1 VSAPDAR
8 RPEAAPSVAPP
19 ARGGPETSAIARP
32 AAVRRDAA
40 PRIPAGLGREQLLE
54 LFYFMRL
61 TRSLEERLTN
71 LYRQGKVIGGLFR
84 SLGQEADS
92 VGSAYALDRSAGD
105 FLSPLIR
112 NLGSLLVMGVRPVEV
127 LRQYMAKATS
137 PTRGRELNV
146 HFGDLDRGFL
156 GQISHLGDMVPVMA
170 GITLTFRMRGQARVG
185 LVYVG
190 DGAMSTGAFHE
201 GMNLASVWKAPVV
214 FICENNLYALF
225 TSNIETTSVRDI
237 ADRAQGY
244 GMPGVIVDGNDAIGV
259 YEAAREAIQR
269 ARSGQGPTF
278 IESKTYRIHGHTAMD
293 RFHLGVYRAKEEV
306 EEWEKKDPVRR
317 LRQRLI
323 EMKAASEAELKKID
337 EQARLEM
344 EEAEKFSKDSPYPT
358 REEIFQDVYVD

>member
-1 VSAPDAR
+1 LLSELLGKTTGCCGGKGGVHIADCSLR
-8 RPEAAPSVAPP
+8 IMGRPGVQAAH
-19 ARGGPETSAIARP
+19 
-32 AAVRRDAA
+32 
-40 PRIPAGLGREQLLE
+40 IPIGAG
-54 LFYFMRL
+54 
-61 TRSLEERLTN
+61 
-71 LYRQGKVIGGLFR
+71 
-84 SLGQEADS
+84 
-92 VGSAYALDRSAGD
+92 
-105 FLSPLIR
+105 
-112 NLGSLLVMGVRPVEV
+112 
-127 LRQYMAKATS
+127 
-137 PTRGRELNV
+137 
-146 HFGDLDRGFL
+146 
-156 GQISHLGDMVPVMA
+156 
-170 GITLTFRMRGQARVG
+170 VG
-185 LVYVG
+185 LSIKFRKTNEVVLVFFG
-190 DGAMSTGAFHE
+190 DGASNEGNVHE

-225 TSNIETTSVRDI
+225 TPNIETTSVRDI

-306 EEWEKKDPVRR
+306 EEWEKKDPLNR

-323 EMKAASEAELKKID
+323 EMKVASEAELNKID

-344 EEAEKFSKDSPYPT
+344 EDAEKFAKDSPYPT

>member
-1 VSAPDAR
+1 MATIDKETLLKIYRNMVRLRFFDDKVN
-8 RPEAAPSVAPP
+8 EMVAS
-19 ARGGPETSAIARP
+19 G
-32 AAVRRDAA
+32 VR
-40 PRIPAGLGREQLLE
+40 ITQHS
-54 LFYFMRL
+54 
-61 TRSLEERLTN
+61 TH
-71 LYRQGKVIGGLFR
+71 
-84 SLGQEADS
+84 GQEATTI
-92 VGSAYALDRSAGD
+92 AACAALKPTDYVMPYHRGWGWAIGKGMDPKILLSELLGKTTGCCGGKGGVHIADCSLRIMGRPGVQAAHIPIGAG
-105 FLSPLIR
+105 
-112 NLGSLLVMGVRPVEV
+112 
-127 LRQYMAKATS
+127 
-137 PTRGRELNV
+137 
-146 HFGDLDRGFL
+146 
-156 GQISHLGDMVPVMA
+156 
-170 GITLTFRMRGQARVG
+170 VG
-185 LVYVG
+185 LSIKFRKTNEVVLVFFG
-190 DGAMSTGAFHE
+190 DGASNEGNVHE

-225 TSNIETTSVRDI
+225 TPNIETTSVRDI

-306 EEWEKKDPVRR
+306 EEWEKKDPLRR

-323 EMKAASEAELKKID
+323 EMKVASEAELNKID

-344 EEAEKFSKDSPYPT
+344 EEAEKFAKDSPYPT